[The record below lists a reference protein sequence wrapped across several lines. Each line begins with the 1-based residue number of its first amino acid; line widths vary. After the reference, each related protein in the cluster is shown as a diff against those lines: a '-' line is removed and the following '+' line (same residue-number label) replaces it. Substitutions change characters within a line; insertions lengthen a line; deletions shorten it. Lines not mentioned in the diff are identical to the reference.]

1 MLWFK
6 QYKLVFVILLLIL
19 FIALFI
25 SSPSSVEGFDSGY
38 SAIIAA
44 DVVFQDSLDKLNT
57 SLSTIVNPTPSPK
70 YNFNNTS
77 ANTKI
82 VKPTRSSKYNRNSTN
97 AKNVNPTPLSKYNR
111 TFSNAKIVNPTLP
124 LEDNF
129 NRTSSNAKIV
139 KPILPLEDDF
149 NSHSANAIAYKTQLS
164 SLKTQM
170 SHIKDRRNAMG
181 NKVNYTDA
189 TVSAATD
196 VGIKLDLL
204 LVEVGKFKHYLPYK
218 MKKILNN
225 IRRSVVKLHEFVQKP
240 DDYYSIDNIT
250 TADCKKTPGG
260 VTNCKYNYNVGYNL
274 TLLMLP
280 VVDYK
285 DIYSGNGIVNPKKLV
300 LTTSDLS
307 TNNSTLKEYIV
318 SVEELV
324 AFINK
329 LEKDPMMPDKKTELM
344 VFTTDIKTKI
354 DKLKE
359 YIKNYDQNKV
369 ATVNTSSI
377 SPADASAGRVAVSAS
392 PVATVVNK

>member
-25 SSPSSVEGFDSGY
+25 NSPSSVEGFDSGY

-57 SLSTIVNPTPSPK
+57 NLSTIVNPTPLLK

-82 VKPTRSSKYNRNSTN
+82 VKPIRSSKYNRNSTN
-97 AKNVNPTPLSKYNR
+97 AKNVNPTPSSKYN
-111 TFSNAKIVNPTLP
+111 L
-124 LEDNF
+124 
-129 NRTSSNAKIV
+129 TSTGAKIV

-149 NSHSANAIAYKTQLS
+149 NSHSANATAYKTQLS

-204 LVEVGKFKHYLPYK
+204 LVEVGKFKHYLPSEMK
-218 MKKILNN
+218 MMLDDIYT
-225 IRRSVVKLHEFVQKP
+225 SVVKLHEFVQKP

-307 TNNSTLKEYIV
+307 TNNSTLKDYIA

-329 LEKDPMMPDKKTELM
+329 LEKDPMMPDNKTDLM
-344 VFTTDIKTKI
+344 VFTTDIKTQI
-354 DKLKE
+354 NKLKE

-369 ATVNTSSI
+369 ATVDVSSI
-377 SPADASAGRVAVSAS
+377 SPADSSAGRVAVSAS
-392 PVATVVNK
+392 PVATAVNK

>member
-25 SSPSSVEGFDSGY
+25 RSTSSVEGFDSGY

-44 DVVFQDSLDKLNT
+44 DVVFQDSLVKLNT
-57 SLSTIVNPTPSPK
+57 SLSTIVNPT
-70 YNFNNTS
+70 
-77 ANTKI
+77 
-82 VKPTRSSKYNRNSTN
+82 
-97 AKNVNPTPLSKYNR
+97 
-111 TFSNAKIVNPTLP
+111 
-124 LEDNF
+124 
-129 NRTSSNAKIV
+129 
-139 KPILPLEDDF
+139 LPLEDDF
-149 NSHSANAIAYKTQLS
+149 NSHSANATAYKTQLS
-164 SLKTQM
+164 SLKTQI

-204 LVEVGKFKHYLPYK
+204 LVKIGEFKHYLPSE
-218 MKKILNN
+218 MKIMLTD
-225 IRRSVVKLHEFVQKP
+225 IRRSIKKLHMFVKNP

-250 TADCKKTPGG
+250 TADCKQTPGG
-260 VTNCKYNYNVGYNL
+260 VTNCKYNYNVGYIL
-274 TLLMLP
+274 STLMLP

-285 DIYSGNGIVNPKKLV
+285 DIYSGNGIANPKKLV

-307 TNNSTLKEYIV
+307 TNNSTLKEYLV

-329 LEKDPMMPDKKTELM
+329 LEKDPMMPDKKTDM
-344 VFTTDIKTKI
+344 IVFTTDIKTKI
-354 DKLKE
+354 NNLKE
-359 YIKNYDQNKV
+359 YIENYDQNKV
-369 ATVNTSSI
+369 ATVDASSI
-377 SPADASAGRVAVSAS
+377 RPADNSAGQVAVSAS
-392 PVATVVNK
+392 PVAAAVNK

>member
-1 MLWFK
+1 MLGFK

-25 SSPSSVEGFDSGY
+25 RSSNSVEGFDSGY

-44 DVVFQDSLDKLNT
+44 DVVFKASLDKLIGLKIGF
-57 SLSTIVNPTPSPK
+57 LS
-70 YNFNNTS
+70 
-77 ANTKI
+77 I
-82 VKPTRSSKYNRNSTN
+82 VKPT
-97 AKNVNPTPLSKYNR
+97 
-111 TFSNAKIVNPTLP
+111 
-124 LEDNF
+124 
-129 NRTSSNAKIV
+129 
-139 KPILPLEDDF
+139 LPLEDDF
-149 NSHSANAIAYKTQLS
+149 NSHSANATTYKTQLS

-170 SHIKDRRNAMG
+170 SNIKARRNSMG
-181 NKVNYTDA
+181 NRVNYTDA

-204 LVEVGKFKHYLPYK
+204 LVAVGNFKQYLPSE
-218 MKKILNN
+218 MKIMLDD
-225 IRRSVVKLHEFVQKP
+225 IRMVIMKLHALVTKP
-240 DDYYSIDNIT
+240 DNYYSIDNIT
-250 TADCKKTPGG
+250 TADCKRTPGG

-274 TLLMLP
+274 TFLMLP

-307 TNNSTLKEYIV
+307 TNNSTLQEYLV
-318 SVEELV
+318 RVEELV

-329 LEKDPMMPDKKTELM
+329 LEKDPMMPDKKSVMTM
-344 VFTTDIKTKI
+344 FTTDIKTKI

-369 ATVNTSSI
+369 TTLDVSSI

-392 PVATVVNK
+392 PIATAVNK